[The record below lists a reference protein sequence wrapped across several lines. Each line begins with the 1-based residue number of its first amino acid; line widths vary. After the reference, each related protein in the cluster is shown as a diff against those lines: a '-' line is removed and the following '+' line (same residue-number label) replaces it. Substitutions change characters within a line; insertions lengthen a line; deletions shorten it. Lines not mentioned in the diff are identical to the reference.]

1 MTICFLIKKDIKNV
15 SSSNQ
20 LYMGCEILWINT
32 KVDCTTCKPTIN
44 RLALPIRSEVVP
56 RNGRFIHV
64 RVEPVPT
71 PCFISS
77 SVEFL
82 LCLFKKVAWPACR
95 DLGWSNQDLGKRA
108 SPPSS
113 SEASVRA
120 AKPHGH
126 KPLNGI
132 LSIWSRRQRTASRPY
147 GFWE

>member
-32 KVDCTTCKPTIN
+32 KVDCTTCKATIN

-56 RNGRFIHV
+56 RNGLFIHV

-82 LCLFKKVAWPACR
+82 CVY
-95 DLGWSNQDLGKRA
+95 
-108 SPPSS
+108 
-113 SEASVRA
+113 
-120 AKPHGH
+120 
-126 KPLNGI
+126 
-132 LSIWSRRQRTASRPY
+132 SRRLPGPLAEISAGRTKISASEPARLLLAKRPCARRSHMATNL
-147 GFWE
+147 

>member
-1 MTICFLIKKDIKNV
+1 MTIFFLIKKDIKNV

-20 LYMGCEILWINT
+20 LYMDCEILWINT
-32 KVDCTTCKPTIN
+32 KVDCTTCKATIN
-44 RLALPIRSEVVP
+44 RLALHIISEVVP
-56 RNGRFIHV
+56 RNGLFIHV

-77 SVEFL
+77 SVEFF

-95 DLGWSNQDLGKRA
+95 DLCKRA

-120 AKPHGH
+120 AKPQTFEWD
-126 KPLNGI
+126 PIDLVTTSAYS
-132 LSIWSRRQRTASRPY
+132 LPSVRTL
-147 GFWE
+147 GVGGKTQ